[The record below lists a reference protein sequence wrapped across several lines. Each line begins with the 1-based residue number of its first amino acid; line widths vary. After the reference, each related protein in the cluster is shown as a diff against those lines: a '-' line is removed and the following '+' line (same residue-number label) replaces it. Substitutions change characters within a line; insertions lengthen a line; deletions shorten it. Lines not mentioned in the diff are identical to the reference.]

1 MRINKYQI
9 VPKVPFIL
17 QGNNRCTTFFVLYYF
32 IELRV
37 LYYYYKM
44 DHTLTYDKLHW
55 IILNYV
61 FSFLLLQ
68 NGSYIIQQ
76 NNIKRKRMLRIYY
89 FLVKRKKNFHGQ
101 PNTIITDAVNY
112 YYCILHM
119 YSDGQKKVYKI
130 RSVRVSQ
137 HNFLPKKF
145 LFFFFFK
152 YILKNINLHK
162 NSQSNN
168 ICMYTL
174 WNRRLL
180 AIL

>member
-1 MRINKYQI
+1 MRINKYQV

-76 NNIKRKRMLRIYY
+76 NNIKRKRML
-89 FLVKRKKNFHGQ
+89 
-101 PNTIITDAVNY
+101 
-112 YYCILHM
+112 
-119 YSDGQKKVYKI
+119 
-130 RSVRVSQ
+130 
-137 HNFLPKKF
+137 
-145 LFFFFFK
+145 
-152 YILKNINLHK
+152 
-162 NSQSNN
+162 
-168 ICMYTL
+168 
-174 WNRRLL
+174 
-180 AIL
+180 